1 MLNNFCFQNP
11 TKLIMGKGMIA
22 QLSKEI
28 KKKKKIMITF
38 GGGSVKR
45 NGVYEQVKEALKNHN
60 TVEFWG
66 IEPNPSIETQR
77 KAIELGKK
85 ENVDFLLAVGG
96 GSVID
101 GTKLISAGMLYDGD
115 AWDLVKK
122 GKADKTMPFG
132 TVLTIPATGSEMNYW
147 LQVQSQKKY

>member
-28 KKKKKIMITF
+28 PTDKKIMITF

-96 GSVID
+96 GWRRM
-101 GTKLISAGMLYDGD
+101 G
-115 AWDLVKK
+115 
-122 GKADKTMPFG
+122 FG
-132 TVLTIPATGSEMNYW
+132 EKRESRQDYAFWNCSYHTSNRF
-147 LQVQSQKKY
+147 